1 MQFTIPFSLP
11 FALSLPSLFSIHLE
25 RTNHLSQ
32 PCDPKRPS
40 YRMMQCASFNDKM
53 PLSDNKLHNWTAH
66 MARNLDPCILY
77 CLNEENSF
85 VILQKMVN
93 DSTPC
98 KAGTNNM
105 CVAGLCRVRHIT
117 SLFTS
122 LDIYF
127 EPFTFEPWFDS
138 VITQFDQA
146 IRIRRRYLFTF
157 DIFKMS
163 LRTNRFITS
172 LRMILDEA
180 WNDIL

>member
-1 MQFTIPFSLP
+1 MHFPSLP
-11 FALSLPSLFSIHLE
+11 YFQFISREINYPPP
-25 RTNHLSQ
+25 Q

-40 YRMMQCASFNDKM
+40 YRMMQCASYNDKM

-66 MARNLDPCILY
+66 MSKNLDPCILY

-117 SLFTS
+117 SLLYARHLFRTLCARTVTLPL
-122 LDIYF
+122 LDK
-127 EPFTFEPWFDS
+127 E
-138 VITQFDQA
+138 
-146 IRIRRRYLFTF
+146 IRIRGRCLFTLG
-157 DIFKMS
+157 IFKIS
-163 LRTNRFITS
+163 LRTNRFINC
-172 LRMILDEA
+172 LYLIL
-180 WNDIL
+180 

>member
-11 FALSLPSLFSIHLE
+11 FALSFPSLFSIHLE
-25 RTNHLSQ
+25 RTNHLPQ

-117 SLFTS
+117 SL
-122 LDIYF
+122 LY
-127 EPFTFEPWFDS
+127 
-138 VITQFDQA
+138 V
-146 IRIRRRYLFTF
+146 RYLFRTLYTRILVRLSLSSLSSIRQF
-157 DIFKMS
+157 EFGDDIYSRLIFLKC
-163 LRTNRFITS
+163 RFARIDS
-172 LRMILDEA
+172 
-180 WNDIL
+180 

>member
-1 MQFTIPFSLP
+1 MRDNFFPF
-11 FALSLPSLFSIHLE
+11 LSFPSLFSIRLE
-25 RTNHLSQ
+25 RTNHPPPQ

-40 YRMMQCASFNDKM
+40 YRMTQCASYNDKM

-66 MARNLDPCILY
+66 MSKNLDPCILY

-117 SLFTS
+117 SLLYARYLFRTLYARTVTLCYHS
-122 LDIYF
+122 MR
-127 EPFTFEPWFDS
+127 FDE
-138 VITQFDQA
+138 A
-146 IRIRRRYLFTF
+146 IRIQ
-157 DIFKMS
+157 
-163 LRTNRFITS
+163 
-172 LRMILDEA
+172 
-180 WNDIL
+180 